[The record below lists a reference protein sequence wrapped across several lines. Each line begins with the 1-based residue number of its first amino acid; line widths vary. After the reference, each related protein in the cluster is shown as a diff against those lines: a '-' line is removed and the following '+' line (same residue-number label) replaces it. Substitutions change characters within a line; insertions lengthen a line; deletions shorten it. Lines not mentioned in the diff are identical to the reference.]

1 MIKKTTLSFLAIVA
15 IMSTIMVLLYGYS
28 ITTISLINAQSPSSS
43 NETQSSGQK
52 PLPALLIH
60 GYAEDSQIW
69 KKWEE
74 LMKKDGIAVYTVTFT
89 ESDDKCG
96 SSADHAKEL
105 NKRVKAILNS
115 TGQKQVNL
123 VGHSKGGL
131 DARVYLADSNVK
143 DVANLIMIGTPN
155 NGSPAAEFSSICKP
169 AIDDLKPGANST
181 KAKMNP
187 NTKYYT
193 ISGDWTPITEGNP
206 LIPGKDDGLV
216 PVNSV
221 ESEQYFK
228 SLGRTGHAHADLVSE
243 DEYNMAKGVL
253 SGKK

>member
-1 MIKKTTLSFLAIVA
+1 MTTKTTTLSFLAIVA
-15 IMSTIMVLLYGYS
+15 IMSAIMAILNGYS
-28 ITTISLINAQSPSSS
+28 ISIISFINAQPPS
-43 NETQSSGQK
+43 NDTQSSGQN
-52 PLPALLIH
+52 PLPVLLIH

-69 KKWEE
+69 KKWDE
-74 LMKKDGIAVYTVTFT
+74 LLKKDGIAVYTMNFK

-96 SSADHAKEL
+96 SSAEHAKEL

-131 DARVYLADSNVK
+131 DARVFLADSNVK

-155 NGSPAAEFSSICKP
+155 NGSPAAEFSSICEP

-216 PVNSV
+216 PVKSV
-221 ESEQYFK
+221 ESEKYFK
-228 SLGRTGHAHADLVSE
+228 SLGRTGHAHADLLSE
-243 DEYNMAKGVL
+243 DEYNMSKGTL
-253 SGKK
+253 AGKR

>member
-1 MIKKTTLSFLAIVA
+1 MIKKTTLSFLVIVA
-15 IMSTIMVLLYGYS
+15 IMSTLMAILNGYS
-28 ITTISLINAQSPSSS
+28 ISTISFINAQSPS
-43 NETQSSGQK
+43 NDTQSSGQK
-52 PLPALLIH
+52 PLPVLLIH

-74 LMKKDGIAVYTVTFT
+74 LLKKDGIAVYLMTFR

-96 SSADHAKEL
+96 SSSDHAKEL
-105 NKRVKAILNS
+105 NKRVKTILNS

-131 DARVYLADSNVK
+131 DARVFLADSNTQ

-187 NTKYYT
+187 STKYYT
-193 ISGDWTPITEGNP
+193 ISGDWTPLTEGNP

-221 ESEQYFK
+221 ESEKYFK
-228 SLGRTGHAHADLVSE
+228 SLGRTGHAHADLLSE
-243 DEYNMAKGVL
+243 DEYNMSKGIL
-253 SGKK
+253 SGKG

>member
-1 MIKKTTLSFLAIVA
+1 MIKKTTLSFLVIVA
-15 IMSTIMVLLYGYS
+15 VMSTLMAILNGYS
-28 ITTISLINAQSPSSS
+28 ISTISFINAQSPS
-43 NETQSSGQK
+43 NDTQSSGQK
-52 PLPALLIH
+52 PLPVLLIH

-74 LMKKDGIAVYTVTFT
+74 LLKKDGIAVYLMTFR

-96 SSADHAKEL
+96 SSSDHAKEL

-115 TGQKQVNL
+115 TGEKQVNL

-131 DARVYLADSNVK
+131 DARVFLADSHTK

-187 NTKYYT
+187 TTKYYT

-221 ESEQYFK
+221 ESEEYFK
-228 SLGRTGHAHADLVSE
+228 SLGRTGHAHADLLSE
-243 DEYNMAKGVL
+243 DEYKMSNGILA
-253 SGKK
+253 GKT

>member
-1 MIKKTTLSFLAIVA
+1 
-15 IMSTIMVLLYGYS
+15 MVMLYGYS

-74 LMKKDGIAVYTVTFT
+74 LMKKDGIAVYMVTFT

-143 DVANLIMIGTPN
+143 DVANLIMI
-155 NGSPAAEFSSICKP
+155 
-169 AIDDLKPGANST
+169 
-181 KAKMNP
+181 
-187 NTKYYT
+187 
-193 ISGDWTPITEGNP
+193 
-206 LIPGKDDGLV
+206 
-216 PVNSV
+216 
-221 ESEQYFK
+221 
-228 SLGRTGHAHADLVSE
+228 
-243 DEYNMAKGVL
+243 
-253 SGKK
+253 